1 MKEVC
6 KPYDL
11 NNGGTQSVKGP
22 NVNAGP
28 SITVVKKGGK

>member
-1 MKEVC
+1 MKEIL
-6 KPYDL
+6 KPYDV
-11 NNGGTQSVKGP
+11 NNSGTQTCTGP